1 MVHSLIQTIN
11 LIVPDL
17 SELDAVC
24 GNKLEVR
31 ADTKDTRAPES
42 LDRHSL
48 QTLLT
53 DTKDTSAPESL
64 DRH

>member
-1 MVHSLIQTIN
+1 MVDSLIQTIN
-11 LIVPDL
+11 LIVPNL

-42 LDRHSL
+42 LDRH
-48 QTLLT
+48 
-53 DTKDTSAPESL
+53 
-64 DRH
+64 